1 LVVAEVQLV
10 GRFTIVAKTR
20 RTNATL
26 RYEFGPLIYVD
37 LYDKELKESFSFAID
52 DSPSSRDKLTALI
65 NQGAGADADYLRL
78 LQKIRKPV
86 TQGEYFAKLAKNEL
100 TLKEL
105 QRAVQLSRSKKFD
118 RKTLREYRSRIIS
131 LVRPV
136 LEAGRRWERIHVV
149 YCKTPEHHV
158 FLIFEGAT
166 LDGGSIFLKSAIF
179 VSEFGVKALDPHIY
193 IEYAIYRYLLG
204 DRKQLERWLE
214 KGPKYDLK
222 TILDWLRQEEES
234 GTLRVIDEELY
245 AFLKSVI
252 SLQLIAC

>member
-1 LVVAEVQLV
+1 VAEVELV
-10 GRFTIVAKTR
+10 GRYEVVAKTE
-20 RTNATL
+20 RTRTTL
-26 RYEFGPLIYVD
+26 KYEYGPLIYVD
-37 LYDKELKESFSFAID
+37 LYDLELKESFIFAIYD
-52 DSPSSRDKLTALI
+52 CPSSREKLTALI
-65 NQGAGADADYLRL
+65 NQGVGADADYLRF

-86 TQGEYFAKLAKNEL
+86 TQSEYFAKLARGEL
-100 TLKEL
+100 TLQEL
-105 QRAVQLSRSKKFD
+105 QRAVKLSRSKKFD

-136 LEAGRRWERIHVV
+136 LEAGRRWWERIHVA

-158 FLIFEGAT
+158 FLMFEGPT
-166 LDGGSIFLKSAIF
+166 LDGESVLLKSAIF
-179 VSEFGVKALDPHIY
+179 ASEFGVKALDSNIY

-204 DRKQLERWLE
+204 DRERLEKWLE

-222 TILDWLRQEEES
+222 TILEWMRQEEES

-252 SLQLIAC
+252 SLQIIAC